1 MWKAYVHG
9 ADPRPE
15 ISARVLKV
23 VTVLNGNIIP
33 TLGLCGE
40 DGEDGEDGTQV
51 YYLLQS
57 YQLGFAQSINA
68 GGYDVEI
75 VFED

>member
-1 MWKAYVHG
+1 MWKAYIHG
-9 ADPRPE
+9 GDPRSE
-15 ISARVLKV
+15 ISARVLKL

-33 TLGLCGE
+33 VMGLE
-40 DGEDGEDGTQV
+40 ETDTTVEV

-57 YQLGFAQSINA
+57 YELGFAQGFSV
-68 GGYDVEI
+68 GSLDVEI